1 MKKPSN
7 FLLFLSVAV
16 ILSFAIFQSCKKYN
30 DISDGEETI
39 IKGNATILVDESLQS
54 IVDAQIMVFES
65 QYAAKIK
72 QINQSE
78 TSIVNDLIAQ
88 KHAIAV
94 LSRKLTDKELAVF
107 KNKQIQPRIT
117 QFATDAVVFVVNSKS
132 NDTVF
137 EVSDVYD
144 FLKNKPSVIKN
155 MTFESANSS
164 TQSFLSSLAGV
175 TTEKQNNI
183 FSEKNYIAVL
193 KHVQANQNAIGVI
206 GLNQI
211 VEPTAEVNDLLKNVK
226 VVSVRNVKKDG
237 VSQEAYKPSQDNIGS
252 GLYPFER
259 PIFMLNFQGRSGLG
273 MGFASFVA
281 GEIGQRIVLKSG
293 LIPVRMP
300 SRIINT
306 RKGILK

>member
-293 LIPVRMP
+293 LMPVRMP

>member
-237 VSQEAYKPSQDNIGS
+237 VSQEAYKPSQDNIAS

-293 LIPVRMP
+293 LMPVRMP

>member
-1 MKKPSN
+1 
-7 FLLFLSVAV
+7 
-16 ILSFAIFQSCKKYN
+16 
-30 DISDGEETI
+30 
-39 IKGNATILVDESLQS
+39 
-54 IVDAQIMVFES
+54 
-65 QYAAKIK
+65 
-72 QINQSE
+72 
-78 TSIVNDLIAQ
+78 
-88 KHAIAV
+88 
-94 LSRKLTDKELAVF
+94 
-107 KNKQIQPRIT
+107 
-117 QFATDAVVFVVNSKS
+117 
-132 NDTVF
+132 
-137 EVSDVYD
+137 
-144 FLKNKPSVIKN
+144 
-155 MTFESANSS
+155 
-164 TQSFLSSLAGV
+164 LAGV

-293 LIPVRMP
+293 LMPVRMP